1 MIYILIFFQSIL
13 FSKGLQISSELDT
26 NNVYVG
32 EVLRWSI
39 GIDGH
44 ENINYKFPDLNI
56 DNETLSIFKSNG
68 AISINC

>member
-1 MIYILIFFQSIL
+1 ML

-39 GIDGH
+39 KVEGH
-44 ENINYKFPDLNI
+44 ENINYKFPNLNI
-56 DNETLSIFKSNG
+56 DNDSVK
-68 AISINC
+68 